1 MGRLSDFGIE
11 AFGEWMI
18 IRAHFLKSVKSF
30 LIMYKFNVDI
40 GEAPTKGWMIR
51 VSL

>member
-18 IRAHFLKSVKSF
+18 IRAHFLKSLKSC
-30 LIMYKFNVDI
+30 LIMYLTLILEKLQQ
-40 GEAPTKGWMIR
+40 KGG
-51 VSL
+51 